1 MRIMTGYM
9 LYDLIVEVVTPAV
22 YDYAVLFH
30 HIAGLLSH
38 WHTLQTN
45 DVASGWYTMMVYLA
59 EGSTPILHVA
69 WMMNTVGLADGLAFK
84 LLTLALLVAFFVVRI
99 LVSPLLAYTYLA
111 PANRHLYDG
120 RDGVFYFQL
129 CIVFAF
135 AGLNF
140 FWFYKLLTLVY
151 RYVYFCFF
159 PPFLPPPSLSLSQ
172 RARSQSFS
180 FTIVIKS
187 LKTHHTFPPSLPP
200 SLPSFPQQSP
210 GDQVSDELSREEATA
225 RTILLIRQILV
236 CISIPLTPFLPPSLP
251 SFPQQS
257 AGDQEP
263 HELSCEEATARTI
276 LLIRQ
281 ILVCISIPLTPFLPP
296 SLPSFPQQS
305 AGDQEPPELSR
316 EEAAARTILLIRQ
329 VQKGHI
335 TH

>member
-1 MRIMTGYM
+1 MSYRAFRYWIVLKPLFGHDFSAIKISPMLDIYEKDTMRIMTGYM

-84 LLTLALLVAFFVVRI
+84 LLTLALLVSFFVVRI

-151 RYVYFCFF
+151 RYVYFCFL
-159 PPFLPPPSLSLSQ
+159 PPFLLPPSLSLS
-172 RARSQSFS
+172 
-180 FTIVIKS
+180 
-187 LKTHHTFPPSLPP
+187 
-200 SLPSFPQQSP
+200 
-210 GDQVSDELSREEATA
+210 
-225 RTILLIRQILV
+225 
-236 CISIPLTPFLPPSLP
+236 
-251 SFPQQS
+251 
-257 AGDQEP
+257 
-263 HELSCEEATARTI
+263 
-276 LLIRQ
+276 
-281 ILVCISIPLTPFLPP
+281 
-296 SLPSFPQQS
+296 
-305 AGDQEPPELSR
+305 
-316 EEAAARTILLIRQ
+316 
-329 VQKGHI
+329 
-335 TH
+335 

>member
-1 MRIMTGYM
+1 MSYRAFRYWIVLKPLFGHDFSAIKISPVLDVYEKDTMRIMTGYM

-59 EGSTPILHVA
+59 EGSTPILHMA
-69 WMMNTVGLADGLAFK
+69 WMMNTVGLADSLAFK

-151 RYVYFCFF
+151 RYVFSVFCLF
-159 PPFLPPPSLSLSQ
+159 PPSLPS
-172 RARSQSFS
+172 
-180 FTIVIKS
+180 
-187 LKTHHTFPPSLPP
+187 SLPP
-200 SLPSFPQQSP
+200 SLPPETGSQSFSF
-210 GDQVSDELSREEATA
+210 ATVIRCLETDTA
-225 RTILLIRQILV
+225 FPPSLL
-236 CISIPLTPFLPPSLP
+236 PFLPPSLP
-251 SFPQQS
+251 
-257 AGDQEP
+257 
-263 HELSCEEATARTI
+263 TAKP
-276 LLIRQ
+276 
-281 ILVCISIPLTPFLPP
+281 V
-296 SLPSFPQQS
+296 
-305 AGDQEPPELSR
+305 G
-316 EEAAARTILLIRQ
+316 
-329 VQKGHI
+329 
-335 TH
+335 